1 VAAER
6 RDAGLIALCRVK
18 LLERFGS
25 EATQNKMKIIIAEKV
40 AANAVQLLKD
50 EAGWTVITHDQ
61 LPNGLESALP
71 DADALIVRS
80 AVDVNAQVLRGA
92 GKLRVIGRAGVGV
105 DNIDLEAATKAG
117 IAVMNTPGANA
128 VAVAE
133 HTIALM
139 LALARHVSRADAT
152 TRAGKWEK
160 KSLQGTELRGK
171 TLGIVGLGRIGM
183 EVARRAKAFEMKVVA
198 HDPFVAA
205 AVAREQGITLA
216 ELEQVYAMSD
226 YLTLHVGLTPQTA
239 GMINEKSL
247 ARMKKGVRII
257 NCARGE
263 LLDEGAVAAA
273 LASKQIGG
281 LGVDV
286 FTEEPPK
293 NSPLLAHENVVA
305 TPHIAGSTNEAQ
317 DAVGVQIASQVRE
330 YLKRGVIQ
338 NAVNMPS
345 IDHQQY
351 TLMQPYIA
359 LAEKLGA
366 FLANVIPGTGSGS
379 IQEISIRY
387 TGRIADWNTEL
398 IRNAAIQGVLNQH
411 ATEHANVV
419 NAAAIAQERGIQV
432 HESKKDKQDNGGK
445 GDAVTVVLKTSSH
458 ERQARGGV
466 MRGNS
471 ARLLGVDAI
480 DIEVPLG
487 GNMIFLRNRDVPGV
501 IGKIGTL
508 LGRHSVN
515 IGNFALGRGENA
527 EAISV
532 VQVDS
537 PAPED
542 VLHELRQLPEIQEV
556 KGIRI

>member
-1 VAAER
+1 
-6 RDAGLIALCRVK
+6 
-18 LLERFGS
+18 
-25 EATQNKMKIIIAEKV
+25 MKIVIAEKV
-40 AANAVQLLKD
+40 AANAVQLLRD
-50 EAGWTVITHDQ
+50 EADWTVVTHDQ
-61 LPNGLESALP
+61 LANGLASALP

-80 AVDVNAQVLRGA
+80 AVSVNAQVLRSA

-133 HTIALM
+133 HTMALM
-139 LALARHVSRADAT
+139 LALARHLCRADAT
-152 TRAGKWEK
+152 TRAGQWEK
-160 KSLQGTELRGK
+160 KSMQGTELRDK
-171 TLGIVGLGRIGM
+171 TLGIIGLGRIGM
-183 EVARRAKAFEMKVVA
+183 EVARRAKAFDMKLMA
-198 HDPFVAA
+198 HDPFVSASL
-205 AVAREQGITLA
+205 AREQGIQLT
-216 ELEQVYAMSD
+216 ELDEVYATSD

-263 LLDEGAVAAA
+263 LLDEAAVAAA
-273 LASKQIGG
+273 LSSKHVGG

-286 FTEEPPK
+286 FIEEPPK
-293 NSPLLAHENVVA
+293 SSPLLALENVVA

-351 TLMQPYIA
+351 TQMQPYIA

-366 FLANVIPGTGSGS
+366 FLANVAPGTGS
-379 IQEISIRY
+379 IEEISLRY
-387 TGRIADWNTEL
+387 TGRIADWNTDL
-398 IRNAAIQGVLNQH
+398 IRNAVIQGVLNQRI
-411 ATEHANVV
+411 AEHANVV

-432 HESKKDKQDNGGK
+432 HEGKTSKSTTGGT
-445 GDAVTVVLKTSSH
+445 GDVLSVLLKTSSG
-458 ERQARGGV
+458 ERLVRGGV
-466 MRGNS
+466 IRGNS
-471 ARLLGVDAI
+471 LRLLGVDAI
-480 DIEVPLG
+480 DIEVPFGSNL
-487 GNMIFLRNRDVPGV
+487 IFMRNRDVPGV
-501 IGKIGTL
+501 VGKIGTL
-508 LGRHSVN
+508 LGRHNVN
-515 IGNFALGRGENA
+515 IGNFALGRSGERA
-527 EAISV
+527 EAIAV

-542 VLHELRQLPEIQEV
+542 VLEEIRKLPEMHEV
-556 KGIRI
+556 KGVRI